1 MEIDIY
7 DNDFI
12 KSKHFFESNERMHET
27 VIKSP
32 EAAVDNNTGSLY
44 TLARND
50 NDFIKEEAECGIR

>member
-27 VIKSP
+27 V
-32 EAAVDNNTGSLY
+32 
-44 TLARND
+44 
-50 NDFIKEEAECGIR
+50 DFIKEEAECGIR

>member
-12 KSKHFFESNERMHET
+12 KNKHFFESNERMHET
-27 VIKSP
+27 VIKSL

>member
-27 VIKSP
+27 VIKSL
-32 EAAVDNNTGSLY
+32 EAVLT
-44 TLARND
+44 T
-50 NDFIKEEAECGIR
+50 IQEAPIL

>member
-27 VIKSP
+27 VIKSL

-44 TLARND
+44 TLSRND
-50 NDFIKEEAECGIR
+50 NDFIKEEVECGIR

>member
-12 KSKHFFESNERMHET
+12 KSKHFFERMHET
-27 VIKSP
+27 VIKSL